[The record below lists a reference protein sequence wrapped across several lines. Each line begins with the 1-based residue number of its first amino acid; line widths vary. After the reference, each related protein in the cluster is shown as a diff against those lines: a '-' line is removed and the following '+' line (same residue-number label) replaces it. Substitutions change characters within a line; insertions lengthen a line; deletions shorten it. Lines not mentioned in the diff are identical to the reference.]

1 MTSFMSFHAAAA
13 ERGDGLRRELL
24 ALRAGAT
31 PCFDLTTR
39 YDGMLQSGPDP
50 ASKAF
55 ARVGAMDPGASPNV
69 PSQNREPQ
77 SVSMGRFGSLAH
89 SPIDPS

>member
-13 ERGDGLRRELL
+13 ERGEGLRRELL
-24 ALRAGAT
+24 TLRAAAA

-39 YDGMLQSGPDP
+39 SDGMLQSGPDP
-50 ASKAF
+50 ASKAS
-55 ARVGAMDPGASPNV
+55 ARADATEASRNL
-69 PSQNREPQ
+69 PSQNQEPQ
-77 SVSMGRFGSLAH
+77 SVAMGRFGSLAH